1 VTLVVSDL
9 IVSYGGTP
17 VLEQACFTAPRGSLT
32 ALIGPNGSGKS
43 TLLKAV
49 AGLLP
54 AAGSV
59 RVDETDLERTRR
71 RAEFSYMPQDT
82 GAMVSL
88 TILEVVLLGRL
99 RALGWAIPAAEVS
112 RAADLLGRL
121 GLADLAHHTIDRVS
135 GGQRQLAF
143 LAQALFREPSVL
155 LLDEPTAALDLRRQ
169 LTVLEAVR
177 ADAAA
182 RNVPAIAAMHDLT
195 LAGHF
200 ADHIIC
206 LGSRRIDVEG
216 APGHV
221 LTRDRMRRVYEID
234 ADVEVSPAGG
244 VRVSPLRAL

>member
-1 VTLVVSDL
+1 MTLVVSDL
-9 IVSYGGTP
+9 IVSYGSAP
-17 VLEQACFTAPRGSLT
+17 VLERACFTAPRGRLT

-59 RVDETDLERTRR
+59 RVDETDLERARR

-112 RAADLLGRL
+112 RAAALLDRL
-121 GLADLAHHTIDRVS
+121 GLADLAHRTIDRVS

-200 ADHIIC
+200 ADHIVC
-206 LGSRRIDVEG
+206 LGGRRVDVEG
-216 APGHV
+216 PPEYV
-221 LTRDRMRRVYEID
+221 LTRDRMRRIYEID
-234 ADVEVSPAGG
+234 ADVEVSPGGG